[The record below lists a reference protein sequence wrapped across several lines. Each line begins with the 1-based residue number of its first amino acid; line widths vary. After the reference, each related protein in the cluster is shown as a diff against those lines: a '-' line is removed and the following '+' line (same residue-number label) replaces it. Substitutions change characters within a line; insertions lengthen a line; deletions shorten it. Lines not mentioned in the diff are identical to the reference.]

1 MKVITP
7 AATSPPRRPK
17 IGSQDYPPNPA
28 LDSWA
33 KTAEF
38 DSLPDFFR
46 MAVEKNPDG
55 DYVGEKI
62 DGQYQWRS
70 YRQVQ
75 NQVDQFASAL
85 IDLGIQPGDRVGVF
99 GQNSPD
105 GRVATSGILQS
116 GSVFTGLLAEYP
128 EERVEFVLKNS
139 DTRMVVVDSAERL
152 QAVINREDQLPSLE
166 HIVVT
171 NDVDLSQFESKKNV
185 VAFNDLLASGGNSLP
200 QNKAEM
206 EQRVESI
213 RYDDIACLVY
223 TSGSSG
229 TPKGVL
235 VSHGNVL
242 SSVTGSM
249 QVANDAPD
257 QTLSKVRYDD
267 TYPSVLPQ
275 GHVMGQ
281 VAEYVI
287 TSHGGRMAYPASLKE
302 FTTDLAT
309 LKPTVLAV
317 TPLFLH
323 KIYEGIEEKAMANTA
338 PVVSPK
344 LAGLA
349 AGAGAGA
356 LGAVAGGMIGAGIG
370 GPAVKWGLAAAGFAL
385 AGVAADTWAT
395 KFAEKMTGD
404 KVFQNAVSASKEF
417 YEAHG
422 DHTIGQR
429 IKHEVAKKFV
439 WSKAQKVVNERTGG
453 ELRTILSGG
462 APLSGEAETA
472 MRAMGFKI
480 AQGYGLAESSGGGM
494 MNNPSRPE
502 LGTGGAA
509 HPGTELR
516 IGEGEEIQMRG
527 PTIMS
532 GGYLNRPDKTESSFT
547 DDGWYRTGDTGEIVK
562 ATGPVSALKFAGL
575 TGLGAAAGWAIGA
588 AVQQPGLGALAGGVL
603 AAGATLFTGAA
614 RTEGQDHFKITG
626 RMKSQFKLPGGEYVT
641 PEPIEA
647 ALQGSPYIAR
657 CLVVGDDSRDLVG
670 ALIQPNFET
679 LTQWAGERGI
689 STEWPEM
696 VQDPQVQQL
705 FLGEAEARSSGFRKH
720 EVVRR
725 VALLAH
731 ELGGDE
737 ITAKDEVMRKV
748 VTENYQDQLEGMFN

>member
-1 MKVITP
+1 MQITSTVRPRPRIGTQEYP
-7 AATSPPRRPK
+7 A
-17 IGSQDYPPNPA
+17 NPA
-28 LDSWA
+28 LDNWS

-38 DSLPDFFR
+38 DSIPDFFR
-46 MAVEKNPDG
+46 AAVEKNPDG
-55 DYVGEKI
+55 DYVGAKV
-62 DGQYQWRS
+62 DGEYQWRS
-70 YRQVQ
+70 YREVQ
-75 NQVDQFASAL
+75 KQVDQFSSAL
-85 IDLGIQPGDRVGVF
+85 IEAGIQPGDRIGIY

-116 GSVFTGLLAEYP
+116 AAVFNGLLPEYP
-128 EERVEFVLKNS
+128 EERVEFVLQNANA
-139 DTRMVVVDSAERL
+139 RMVMVDSPERL
-152 QAVINREDQLPSLE
+152 QAVLNRENALPDLE
-166 HIVVT
+166 TIVVT
-171 NDVDLSQFESKKNV
+171 GDVDLKEFKSSKNLVSFQEMLDKGAASLEKNRE
-185 VAFNDLLASGGNSLP
+185 
-200 QNKAEM
+200 EM
-206 EQRVESI
+206 DKRVDGI

-249 QVANDAPD
+249 QVANDRPNE
-257 QTLSKVRYDD
+257 TLGNVRFDD

-287 TSHGGRMAYPASLKE
+287 TAHGGRLAYPASLKE
-302 FTTDLAT
+302 FTSDLST

-323 KIYEGIEEKAMANTA
+323 KIYEGIEEKAMANQE
-338 PVVSPK
+338 PVISPK
-344 LAGLA
+344 LAGL
-349 AGAGAGA
+349 GAGAAGGA
-356 LGAVAGGMIGAGIG
+356 LGAVAGGLIGAGIG
-370 GPAVKWGLAAAGFAL
+370 GQALTWGLAGAGFAL
-385 AGVAADTWAT
+385 AGAAADAWAT
-395 KFAEKMTGD
+395 KFAEKMTGAE
-404 KVFQNAVSASKEF
+404 VFQSSVNASKEF
-417 YEAHG
+417 YQAHG

-429 IKHEVAKKFV
+429 IKHELAKKFV

-453 ELRTILSGG
+453 QIRTILSGG
-462 APLSGEAETA
+462 APLATEAETA

-494 MNNPSRPE
+494 MNNPARPE

-527 PTIMS
+527 PTIMT
-532 GGYLNRPDKTESSFT
+532 GGYLNRPDKTSESFT
-547 DDGWYRTGDTGEIVK
+547 EDGWYRTGDTGKIVK
-562 ATGPVSALKFAGL
+562 ATGPVSPLKLAGL
-575 TGLGAAAGWAIGA
+575 TALGSGAGGAVGAALGNPLLGAA
-588 AVQQPGLGALAGGVL
+588 VGGVL
-603 AAGATLFTGAA
+603 AGTATIFTGLA
-614 RTEGQDHFKITG
+614 RTEGQDHFAITG

-647 ALQGSPYIAR
+647 SLQGSPYIAR
-657 CLVVGDDSRDLVG
+657 SLVVGDDSRDLVG

-679 LTQWAGERGI
+679 LTAWAKDNNVP
-689 STEWPEM
+689 TEPKEM
-696 VQDPQVQQL
+696 VKDPKVL
-705 FLGEAEARSSGFRKH
+705 KLYSEEAVNRSSNFRKH

-725 VALLAH
+725 VALLDH
-731 ELGGDE
+731 ELSGDA
-737 ITAKDEVMRKV
+737 ITSKGEVMRKV
-748 VTENYQDQLEGMFN
+748 VTENYKEQLDGMFN